1 MHSYH
6 DCHPDKKK
14 RAEQLCADVQ
24 LYNGPL
30 AVVARGSGGRMVE
43 KPAGAA
49 GAEQNGRKQKP
60 CGVFERGVRH
70 QKSAEAHQNSLLQ

>member
-30 AVVARGSGGRMVE
+30 AVVARGSVGRMAE
-43 KPAGAA
+43 KQLVQQVLSRT
-49 GAEQNGRKQKP
+49 AENKNPVACLKG
-60 CGVFERGVRH
+60 G
-70 QKSAEAHQNSLLQ
+70 